1 MAIIASIALIE
12 GTTAMKTAL
21 LLIDIQ
27 NDYFPGG
34 KMELSG
40 PQQAGE
46 NAAALL
52 AAFRRLDL
60 PVIHI
65 QHLSRQAGAT
75 FFVPGTDGANIHSLV
90 APAAN
95 ETVIQKNYPSSF
107 RETGLLEHLKEQRI
121 GKLVIAGMMTHMCVD
136 TTTRAACD
144 LGFAIQLAHDAC
156 ATRALSFGGMQVAAG
171 DVQVAYIAALDGVF
185 AKAERTQDIIAGL
198 EAGPG

>member
-1 MAIIASIALIE
+1 
-12 GTTAMKTAL
+12 MKTAL

-34 KMELSG
+34 KMELDG

-52 AAFRRLDL
+52 AAFRRLDM

-65 QHLSRQAGAT
+65 QHLSQQPGAT
-75 FFVPGTDGANIHSLV
+75 FFLPGTGGANIHALV
-90 APAAN
+90 APLAN

-107 RETGLLEHLKEQRI
+107 RGTALLDHLKEHQI

-136 TTTRAACD
+136 TTTRAAFD
-144 LGFAIQLAHDAC
+144 LGFAVQLAHDAC
-156 ATRALSFGGMQVAAG
+156 ATRALSFGGVEVAAG
-171 DVQVAYIAALDGVF
+171 DVQIAYMAALDGVF
-185 AKAERTQDIIAGL
+185 AKVAGTQDIIAGL